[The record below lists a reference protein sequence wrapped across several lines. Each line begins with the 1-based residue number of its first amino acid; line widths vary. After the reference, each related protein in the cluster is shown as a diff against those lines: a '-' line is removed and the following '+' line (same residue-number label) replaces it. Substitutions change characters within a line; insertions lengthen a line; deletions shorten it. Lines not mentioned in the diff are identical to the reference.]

1 MKGKTKMKTTTN
13 TYVVN
18 SGTESPQAWV
28 AIKRNR
34 QKIYNGQGKS
44 QVYLKDGQEFQ
55 IELFNPT
62 QTRYLVKF
70 KINGNYSSDRGLIL
84 NPGQRYFL
92 DRFIDEDRKLAFSTY
107 EIEDSK
113 AAKKA
118 IEKNGL
124 LEVEFYSETFLH
136 GNIISYPKIYN
147 TPNWSQP
154 IWTTN
159 PSTFWYG
166 TSNGISNNAGGSSTL
181 TLAGSTINNVS
192 YTSGTVNCGT
202 TYTSTSNYSSVVND
216 ASIETG
222 RVEKGEKS
230 DQLFEQGYGTFGSWA
245 SYVTTVQIIPLSQK
259 PAEAQEIR
267 SYCTGCGSRIKKQTW
282 KFCPNCGTETN

>member
-1 MKGKTKMKTTTN
+1 MKTTTS
-13 TYVVN
+13 TFVVK
-18 SGTESPQAWV
+18 SETEFPQAWI

-34 QKIYNGQGKS
+34 QKIYNRQGKT

-70 KINGNYSSDRGLIL
+70 KINGNYQADRGLIL

-282 KFCPNCGTETN
+282 KFCPNCGTEAI

>member
-34 QKIYNGQGKS
+34 QKNYNGQGKS

-166 TSNGISNNAGGSSTL
+166 TSNGISNNSGGSSTI
-181 TLAGSTINNVS
+181 TLAGSTINNIS
-192 YTSGTVNCGT
+192 YTSGAVNCGT

-282 KFCPNCGTETN
+282 KFCPNCGTENN

>member
-1 MKGKTKMKTTTN
+1 MKTTTN

-18 SGTESPQAWV
+18 SGTEFPQAWI

-34 QKIYNGQGKS
+34 QKIYNKGGKT

-62 QTRYLVKF
+62 QIKYLVKI
-70 KINGNYSSDRGLIL
+70 KINGNYQSDRGLIL

-92 DRFIDEDRKLAFSTY
+92 DRFIDEDRKLEFSTY
-107 EIEDSK
+107 DIENSK

-124 LEVEFYSETFLH
+124 LEVEFYSETYLH
-136 GNIISYPKIYN
+136 GSIITYPKTYN
-147 TPNWSQP
+147 TSNWSQP
-154 IWTTN
+154 IWASN

-166 TSNGISNNAGGSSTL
+166 VPNGTLNNTAGSSTI
-181 TLAGSTINNVS
+181 TLGGSTVNNIS
-192 YTSGTVNCGT
+192 YTSGATTIGT
-202 TYTSTSNYSSVVND
+202 TYSSTSNYSSVVND

-230 DQLFEQGYGTFGSWA
+230 NQTFEDGYGTFSSWA
-245 SYVTTVQIIPLSQK
+245 SHITTVQIIPLSQK

-282 KFCPNCGTETN
+282 KFCPNCGTEAN

>member
-1 MKGKTKMKTTTN
+1 MKTTTN
-13 TYVVN
+13 TYVVK
-18 SGTESPQAWV
+18 SETEFPQAWV

-34 QKIYNGQGKS
+34 QKIYNRQGKT

-70 KINGNYSSDRGLIL
+70 KINGNYQADRGLIL

-92 DRFIDEDRKLAFSTY
+92 DRFIDDDKKLEFSTY

-124 LEVEFYSETFLH
+124 LEVEFYAETFLH
-136 GNIISYPKIYN
+136 GNIISYPRIYT

-159 PSTFWYG
+159 PHQFWGG
-166 TSNGISNNAGGSSTL
+166 TSAGIFNNAGGSSTL
-181 TLAGSTINNVS
+181 TLAGSTVNNIT
-192 YTSGTVNCGT
+192 YTSGTVACGT
-202 TYTSTSNYSSVVND
+202 TYTSSANYSSVVND

-230 DQLFEQGYGTFGSWA
+230 DQKFEEGYGTFGSWA
-245 SYVTTVQIIPLSQK
+245 SYTTTVQIIPLSQK

-267 SYCTGCGSRIKKQTW
+267 SYCTGCGSRVKKQTW

>member
-1 MKGKTKMKTTTN
+1 MKTTTN

-92 DRFIDEDRKLAFSTY
+92 DRFIDEDRKIAFSTY

-282 KFCPNCGTETN
+282 KFCPNCGTENN

>member
-1 MKGKTKMKTTTN
+1 MKTTTN
-13 TYVVN
+13 TYVVK
-18 SGTESPQAWV
+18 SETEFPQAWV

-34 QKIYNGQGKS
+34 QKIYNRQGKT

-70 KINGNYSSDRGLIL
+70 KINGNYQADRGLIL

-92 DRFIDEDRKLAFSTY
+92 DRFIDDDRKLAFSTY

-267 SYCTGCGSRIKKQTW
+267 SYCTGCGSRVKKQTW

>member
-1 MKGKTKMKTTTN
+1 MKTTTN

-18 SGTESPQAWV
+18 SGTEFPQAWV

-34 QKIYNGQGKS
+34 QKIYNGQGKT

-55 IELFNPT
+55 VELFNPT
-62 QTRYLVKF
+62 QSRYLAKI
-70 KINGNYSSDRGLIL
+70 KINGSYQSDRGLIL

-124 LEVEFYSETFLH
+124 LEVEFYAETTFFSTS
-136 GNIISYPKIYN
+136 G
-147 TPNWSQP
+147 
-154 IWTTN
+154 TTYWRN
-159 PSTFWYG
+159 PYLY
-166 TSNGISNNAGGSSTL
+166 GGSL
-181 TLAGSTINNVS
+181 TVPGTINAFNTTTTGTANTFTYAGSTVNNV
-192 YTSGTVNCGT
+192 TF
-202 TYTSTSNYSSVVND
+202 TSNSTGSTLASYFINPSNLSSVVND

-222 RVEKGEKS
+222 RVEKGDKS
-230 DQLFEQGYGTFGSWA
+230 DQIFEDSYGTFNSWA
-245 SYVTTVQIIPLSQK
+245 SYTTTVQVIPLSQK
-259 PAEAQEIR
+259 PVETQEIR

-282 KFCPNCGTETN
+282 KFCPNCGTEAI

>member
-1 MKGKTKMKTTTN
+1 MKTTTN

-18 SGTESPQAWV
+18 SGTEFPQAWI

-34 QKIYNGQGKS
+34 QKIYDKGGKT

-70 KINGNYSSDRGLIL
+70 KINGNYQADRGIIL

-92 DRFIDEDRKLAFSTY
+92 DRFIDDDKKLEFSTY
-107 EIEDSK
+107 EVENTK

-124 LEVEFYSETFLH
+124 LEVEFYAETFLN
-136 GNIISYPKIYN
+136 GNIISYPRTYI

-159 PSTFWYG
+159 TNTFWG
-166 TSNGISNNAGGSSTL
+166 GIPNGVFNNAGGSSTL
-181 TLAGSTINNVS
+181 TLAGSTVNNIT
-192 YTSGTVNCGT
+192 YTSGASN
-202 TYTSTSNYSSVVND
+202 YTSTSNYSSVVND
-216 ASIETG
+216 SSIETG

-230 DQLFEQGYGTFGSWA
+230 DQKFEEGYGTFSPWA
-245 SYVTTVQIIPLSQK
+245 AYTTTVQIIPLSQK
-259 PAEAQEIR
+259 PVEVQEIR

>member
-1 MKGKTKMKTTTN
+1 MKTTTN
-13 TYVVN
+13 THVVK
-18 SGTESPQAWV
+18 SETESPQAWV

-34 QKIYNGQGKS
+34 QKIYNRQGKT

-70 KINGNYSSDRGLIL
+70 KINGNYQADRGLIL

-92 DRFIDEDRKLAFSTY
+92 DRFIDDDKKLAFSTY
-107 EIEDSK
+107 EVEDTK

-124 LEVEFYSETFLH
+124 LEVEFYAETFLH
-136 GNIISYPKIYN
+136 GNIISYPRIYT

-245 SYVTTVQIIPLSQK
+245 SYTTTVQIIPLSQK

-282 KFCPNCGTETN
+282 KFCPNCGTEAI

>member
-1 MKGKTKMKTTTN
+1 MKTTK
-13 TYVVN
+13 
-18 SGTESPQAWV
+18 SGSNDTPQAWV

-34 QKIYNGQGKS
+34 QKIYNGQGKT

-55 IELFNPT
+55 VELFNPT
-62 QTRYLVKF
+62 QSKYLAKI
-70 KINGNYSSDRGLIL
+70 KINGSYQSDRGLIL

-124 LEVEFYSETFLH
+124 LEVEFYAETTFFSTSGTTYWRNPYLY
-136 GNIISYPKIYN
+136 GGSLTVPGTINAFN
-147 TPNWSQP
+147 TTTTGTPN
-154 IWTTN
+154 
-159 PSTFWYG
+159 TFTY
-166 TSNGISNNAGGSSTL
+166 
-181 TLAGSTINNVS
+181 AGSTVNNV
-192 YTSGTVNCGT
+192 TF
-202 TYTSTSNYSSVVND
+202 TSNSTGSMNTSYFINPSNLSSVVND

-222 RVEKGEKS
+222 RVEKGDKS
-230 DQLFEQGYGTFGSWA
+230 GQSFEDGSGTFNSWA
-245 SYVTTVQIIPLSQK
+245 SYTTTVQVIPLSQK
-259 PAEAQEIR
+259 PVETQEIR

-282 KFCPNCGTETN
+282 KFCPNCGTENN

>member
-1 MKGKTKMKTTTN
+1 MKTTTN

-181 TLAGSTINNVS
+181 TLAGSTINNVA

>member
-1 MKGKTKMKTTTN
+1 MKTTTN
-13 TYVVN
+13 TYVVK
-18 SGTESPQAWV
+18 SETEFPQAWV

-34 QKIYNGQGKS
+34 QKIYNRQGKT

-70 KINGNYSSDRGLIL
+70 KINGNYQADRGLIL

>member
-1 MKGKTKMKTTTN
+1 MKTTTN
-13 TYVVN
+13 TFVVK
-18 SGTESPQAWV
+18 SETEFPQAWV

-34 QKIYNGQGKS
+34 QKIYNRQGKT

-70 KINGNYSSDRGLIL
+70 KINGNYQADRGLIL

-92 DRFIDEDRKLAFSTY
+92 DRFIDDDKKLEFSTY
-107 EIEDSK
+107 EVEDSK

-124 LEVEFYSETFLH
+124 LEVEFYAETFLH
-136 GNIISYPKIYN
+136 GNIISYPRIYT

-159 PSTFWYG
+159 PHQFWGG
-166 TSNGISNNAGGSSTL
+166 TSAGIFNNAGGSSTL
-181 TLAGSTINNVS
+181 TLAGSTVNNIT
-192 YTSGTVNCGT
+192 YTSGTVACGT
-202 TYTSTSNYSSVVND
+202 TYTSSANYSSVVND

-230 DQLFEQGYGTFGSWA
+230 DQKFEEGYGTFGSWA
-245 SYVTTVQIIPLSQK
+245 SYTTTVQIIPLSQK

-267 SYCTGCGSRIKKQTW
+267 SYCTGCGSRVKKQTW

>member
-1 MKGKTKMKTTTN
+1 MKTTTN

-18 SGTESPQAWV
+18 SETESPQAWV

-34 QKIYNGQGKS
+34 QKIYNGQGKT

-55 IELFNPT
+55 VELFNPT
-62 QTRYLVKF
+62 QSRYLAKI
-70 KINGNYSSDRGLIL
+70 KINGNYQSDRGLIL

-124 LEVEFYSETFLH
+124 LEVEFYAEITFFSNSIH
-136 GNIISYPKIYN
+136 S
-147 TPNWSQP
+147 
-154 IWTTN
+154 
-159 PSTFWYG
+159 G
-166 TSNGISNNAGGSSTL
+166 TSNWRNPYLYGGTVGVPGTVNAFNTTTTGTPN
-181 TLAGSTINNVS
+181 TFTYAGSTVNNVTFTTNSTGSMNTS
-192 YTSGTVNCGT
+192 YFTNS
-202 TYTSTSNYSSVVND
+202 SNLSSVVND

-222 RVEKGEKS
+222 RVEKGDKS
-230 DQLFEQGYGTFGSWA
+230 DQIFEDSYGSFNSWA
-245 SYVTTVQIIPLSQK
+245 SYTTTVQVIPLSQK
-259 PAEAQEIR
+259 PVEAQEIR

>member
-1 MKGKTKMKTTTN
+1 MKTTTN
-13 TYVVN
+13 TFVVK
-18 SGTESPQAWV
+18 SETEFPQAWI

-34 QKIYNGQGKS
+34 QKIYNRQGKT

-70 KINGNYSSDRGLIL
+70 KINGNYQADRGLIL

-92 DRFIDEDRKLAFSTY
+92 DRFIDDDKKLEFSTY

-124 LEVEFYSETFLH
+124 LEVEFYAETFLH
-136 GNIISYPKIYN
+136 GNIISYPRIYT

-159 PSTFWYG
+159 PHQFWGG
-166 TSNGISNNAGGSSTL
+166 TSAGIFNNAGGSSTL
-181 TLAGSTINNVS
+181 TLAGSTVNNIT
-192 YTSGTVNCGT
+192 YTSGTVACGT
-202 TYTSTSNYSSVVND
+202 TYTSSANFSSVVND

-230 DQLFEQGYGTFGSWA
+230 DQKFEEGYGTFGSWA
-245 SYVTTVQIIPLSQK
+245 SYTTTVQIIPLSQK

-267 SYCTGCGSRIKKQTW
+267 SYCTGCGSRVKKQTW

>member
-1 MKGKTKMKTTTN
+1 MKTTTN

-34 QKIYNGQGKS
+34 QKIYNGQGKT

-55 IELFNPT
+55 VELFNPT
-62 QTRYLVKF
+62 QSRYLAKI
-70 KINGNYSSDRGLIL
+70 KINGSYQSDRGLIL

-124 LEVEFYSETFLH
+124 LEVEFYAETTFFSTS
-136 GNIISYPKIYN
+136 G
-147 TPNWSQP
+147 
-154 IWTTN
+154 TTYWRN
-159 PSTFWYG
+159 PYLY
-166 TSNGISNNAGGSSTL
+166 GGSL
-181 TLAGSTINNVS
+181 TVPGTINAFNTTTTGTANTFTYAGSTVNNVS
-192 YTSGTVNCGT
+192 FTNS
-202 TYTSTSNYSSVVND
+202 STGSTLASYFINPSNLSSVVND

-222 RVEKGEKS
+222 RVEKGDKS
-230 DQLFEQGYGTFGSWA
+230 DQIFEDSYGTFNSWA
-245 SYVTTVQIIPLSQK
+245 SYTTTVQVIPLSQK
-259 PAEAQEIR
+259 PVEAQEIR

-282 KFCPNCGTETN
+282 KFCPNCGTEAI

>member
-1 MKGKTKMKTTTN
+1 
-13 TYVVN
+13 VN

-34 QKIYNGQGKS
+34 QKIYNRQGKT

-70 KINGNYSSDRGLIL
+70 KINGNYQADRGLIL

-230 DQLFEQGYGTFGSWA
+230 DQKFEQGYGTFGSWA
-245 SYVTTVQIIPLSQK
+245 SYTTTVQIIPLSQK

-282 KFCPNCGTETN
+282 KFCPNCGTEAI

>member
-1 MKGKTKMKTTTN
+1 MKTTTN
-13 TYVVN
+13 TYVVK
-18 SGTESPQAWV
+18 SETEFPQAWV

-34 QKIYNGQGKS
+34 QKIYNRQGKT

-70 KINGNYSSDRGLIL
+70 KINGNYQADRGLIL

-92 DRFIDEDRKLAFSTY
+92 DRFIDEDKKLEFSTY

-124 LEVEFYSETFLH
+124 LEVEFYAETFLH
-136 GNIISYPKIYN
+136 GNIISYPRIYT

-159 PSTFWYG
+159 PHQFWGG
-166 TSNGISNNAGGSSTL
+166 TSAGIFNNAGGSSTL
-181 TLAGSTINNVS
+181 TLAGSTVNNIT
-192 YTSGTVNCGT
+192 YTSGTVACGT
-202 TYTSTSNYSSVVND
+202 TYTSSANYSSVVND

-230 DQLFEQGYGTFGSWA
+230 DQKFEEGYGTFGSWA
-245 SYVTTVQIIPLSQK
+245 SYTTTVQIIPLSQK

-267 SYCTGCGSRIKKQTW
+267 SYCTGCGSRVKKQTW

>member
-1 MKGKTKMKTTTN
+1 MKTTTN

-18 SGTESPQAWV
+18 SETESPQAWV

-34 QKIYNGQGKS
+34 QKIYNRQGKT

-70 KINGNYSSDRGLIL
+70 KINGNYQADRGLIL

-92 DRFIDEDRKLAFSTY
+92 DRFIDDDKKLEFSTY
-107 EIEDSK
+107 EVEDSK

-124 LEVEFYSETFLH
+124 LEVEFYAETFLH

-159 PSTFWYG
+159 PSTFWGG

-181 TLAGSTINNVS
+181 TLAGSTVNNIT

-245 SYVTTVQIIPLSQK
+245 SYTTTVQIIPLSQK

>member
-62 QTRYLVKF
+62 QSRYLVKF

-230 DQLFEQGYGTFGSWA
+230 DQKFEEGYGTFGSWA
-245 SYVTTVQIIPLSQK
+245 SYTTTVQIIPLSQK

-282 KFCPNCGTETN
+282 KFCPNCGTEAN

>member
-1 MKGKTKMKTTTN
+1 MKTTTN

-34 QKIYNGQGKS
+34 QKNYNGQGKS

-166 TSNGISNNAGGSSTL
+166 TSNGISNNSGGSSTI
-181 TLAGSTINNVS
+181 TLAGSTINNIS
-192 YTSGTVNCGT
+192 YTSGAVNCGT

-282 KFCPNCGTETN
+282 KFCPNCGTENN

>member
-1 MKGKTKMKTTTN
+1 MKTTTN
-13 TYVVN
+13 TYVGS
-18 SGTESPQAWV
+18 SGTEFPQAWI

-34 QKIYNGQGKS
+34 QKIYNRQGKT

-70 KINGNYSSDRGLIL
+70 KINGNYQADRGLIL

-92 DRFIDEDRKLAFSTY
+92 DRFIDDDKKLEFSTY
-107 EIEDSK
+107 EVEDSK

-124 LEVEFYSETFLH
+124 LEVEFYAETFLH
-136 GNIISYPKIYN
+136 GNLISYPKIYN

>member
-18 SGTESPQAWV
+18 SGTETPQAWV

-62 QTRYLVKF
+62 QSRYLVKF

-282 KFCPNCGTETN
+282 KFCPNCGTEAI

>member
-1 MKGKTKMKTTTN
+1 MKTSHN
-13 TYVVN
+13 LSVD
-18 SGTESPQAWV
+18 SGNPQAWI
-28 AIKRNR
+28 AIQKNR
-34 QKIYNGQGKS
+34 QKVYGSNGKS

-70 KINGNYSSDRGLIL
+70 KINGNYQSDRGLIL

-92 DRFIDEDRKLAFSTY
+92 DRFIDEDKKLEFSTY
-107 EIEDSK
+107 EVENSK

-136 GNIISYPKIYN
+136 GNIIGYPKIYT
-147 TPNWSQP
+147 TPNLSQP
-154 IWTTN
+154 IWATN
-159 PSTFWYG
+159 PHTFWG
-166 TSNGISNNAGGSSTL
+166 GASNGVFNNVGGSSTL
-181 TLAGSTINNVS
+181 TLAGSTSNSIT
-192 YTSGTVNCGT
+192 YTSGTTTIGT
-202 TYTSTSNYSSVVND
+202 SLPSTSNYSSAVNN

-230 DQLFEQGYGTFGSWA
+230 DQKFEDGYGTFSSWA
-245 SYVTTVQIIPLSQK
+245 SYTTTVHILPRSQK
-259 PAEAQEIR
+259 PAETSEIR
-267 SYCTGCGSRIKKQTW
+267 SYCTGCGSRNKKQNW
-282 KFCPNCGTETN
+282 KFCPNCGTKI

>member
-1 MKGKTKMKTTTN
+1 MKTTTN
-13 TYVVN
+13 TFVVK
-18 SGTESPQAWV
+18 SETEFPQAWV

-34 QKIYNGQGKS
+34 QKIYNRQGKT

-70 KINGNYSSDRGLIL
+70 KINGNYQADRGLIL

-92 DRFIDEDRKLAFSTY
+92 DRFIDDDKKLEFSTY

-124 LEVEFYSETFLH
+124 LEVEFYAETFLH
-136 GNIISYPKIYN
+136 GNIISYPRIYT

-159 PSTFWYG
+159 PHQFWGG
-166 TSNGISNNAGGSSTL
+166 TSAGIFNNAGGSSTL
-181 TLAGSTINNVS
+181 TLAGSTVNNIT
-192 YTSGTVNCGT
+192 YTSGTVACGT
-202 TYTSTSNYSSVVND
+202 TYTSSANYSSVVND

-230 DQLFEQGYGTFGSWA
+230 DQKFEEGYGTFGSWA
-245 SYVTTVQIIPLSQK
+245 SYTTTVQIIPLSQK

-267 SYCTGCGSRIKKQTW
+267 SYCTGCGSRVKKQTW

>member
-1 MKGKTKMKTTTN
+1 MKTTTN

-18 SGTESPQAWV
+18 PGTESPQAWV

-34 QKIYNGQGKS
+34 QKIYNRQGKT

-70 KINGNYSSDRGLIL
+70 KINGNYQADRGLIL

-230 DQLFEQGYGTFGSWA
+230 DQKFEQGYGTFGSWA
-245 SYVTTVQIIPLSQK
+245 SYTTTVQIIPLSQK

-282 KFCPNCGTETN
+282 KFCPNCGTEAI

>member
-245 SYVTTVQIIPLSQK
+245 SYTTTVQIIPLSQK
-259 PAEAQEIR
+259 PAETQEIR
-267 SYCTGCGSRIKKQTW
+267 SYCTGCGSRVKKQTW

>member
-1 MKGKTKMKTTTN
+1 MKTTTN
-13 TYVVN
+13 TFVVK
-18 SGTESPQAWV
+18 SETEFPQAWV

-34 QKIYNGQGKS
+34 QKIYNRQGKT

-70 KINGNYSSDRGLIL
+70 KINGNYQADRGLIL

-92 DRFIDEDRKLAFSTY
+92 DRFIDDDKKLEFSTY
-107 EIEDSK
+107 EVEDTK

-124 LEVEFYSETFLH
+124 LEVEFYAETFLH
-136 GNIISYPKIYN
+136 GNIISYPRIYT

-159 PSTFWYG
+159 PHQFWGG
-166 TSNGISNNAGGSSTL
+166 TSAGIFNNAGGSSTL
-181 TLAGSTINNVS
+181 TLAGSTVNNIT
-192 YTSGTVNCGT
+192 YTSGTVACGT
-202 TYTSTSNYSSVVND
+202 TYTSSANYSSVVND

-230 DQLFEQGYGTFGSWA
+230 DQKFEEGYGTFGSWA
-245 SYVTTVQIIPLSQK
+245 SYTTTVQIIPLSQK

-267 SYCTGCGSRIKKQTW
+267 SYCTGCGSRVKKQTW

>member
-1 MKGKTKMKTTTN
+1 MKTTTN
-13 TYVVN
+13 THVVK
-18 SGTESPQAWV
+18 SETESPQAWV

-34 QKIYNGQGKS
+34 QKIYNRQGKT

-70 KINGNYSSDRGLIL
+70 KINGNYQADRGLIL

-92 DRFIDEDRKLAFSTY
+92 DRFIDDDKKLEFSTY
-107 EIEDSK
+107 EVEDTK

-124 LEVEFYSETFLH
+124 LEVEFYAETFLH
-136 GNIISYPKIYN
+136 GTIISYPRIYT

-159 PSTFWYG
+159 PHQFWGG
-166 TSNGISNNAGGSSTL
+166 TSNGIFNNAVGSSTL
-181 TLAGSTINNVS
+181 TLAGSTVNNIT
-192 YTSGTVNCGT
+192 YTSGTVACGT
-202 TYTSTSNYSSVVND
+202 TYTSSANFSSVVND

-230 DQLFEQGYGTFGSWA
+230 DQKFEEGYGTFSSWA
-245 SYVTTVQIIPLSQK
+245 SYTTTVQIIPLSQK

-267 SYCTGCGSRIKKQTW
+267 SYCTGCGSRVKKQTW

>member
-1 MKGKTKMKTTTN
+1 MKTTTN

-34 QKIYNGQGKS
+34 QKIYNRQGKT

-70 KINGNYSSDRGLIL
+70 KINGNYQADRGLIL

-92 DRFIDEDRKLAFSTY
+92 DRFIDDDKKLEFSTY

-136 GNIISYPKIYN
+136 GNIISYPRIYN

-159 PSTFWYG
+159 PHQFWGG

-230 DQLFEQGYGTFGSWA
+230 DQMFEQGYGTFGSWA
-245 SYVTTVQIIPLSQK
+245 SYTTTVQIIPLSQK
-259 PAEAQEIR
+259 PAETQEIR
-267 SYCTGCGSRIKKQTW
+267 SYCTGCGSRVKKQTW
-282 KFCPNCGTETN
+282 KFCPNCGTEAI

>member
-1 MKGKTKMKTTTN
+1 MKTTN

-18 SGTESPQAWV
+18 SGMEFPQAWV

-124 LEVEFYSETFLH
+124 LEVEFYSETFLN
-136 GNIISYPKIYN
+136 GNVISYPKIYN

-166 TSNGISNNAGGSSTL
+166 TSNGIFNNAGGSSTL

-230 DQLFEQGYGTFGSWA
+230 DQRFEQGYGTFGSWA

>member
-1 MKGKTKMKTTTN
+1 MKTTTN
-13 TYVVN
+13 TFVVK
-18 SGTESPQAWV
+18 SETEFPQAWV

-34 QKIYNGQGKS
+34 QKIYNRQGKT

-70 KINGNYSSDRGLIL
+70 KINGNYQADRGLIL

-92 DRFIDEDRKLAFSTY
+92 DRFIDDDKKLEFSTY
-107 EIEDSK
+107 DVENTK

-136 GNIISYPKIYN
+136 GNIISYPRIYN

-159 PSTFWYG
+159 PHQFWGG
-166 TSNGISNNAGGSSTL
+166 TSAGIFNNAGGSSTL
-181 TLAGSTINNVS
+181 TLAGSTVNNIT
-192 YTSGTVNCGT
+192 YTSGTVACGT
-202 TYTSTSNYSSVVND
+202 TYTSSANYSSVVND

-230 DQLFEQGYGTFGSWA
+230 DQKFEEGYGTFGSWA
-245 SYVTTVQIIPLSQK
+245 SYTTTVQIIPLSQK

-267 SYCTGCGSRIKKQTW
+267 SYCTGCGSRVKKQTW

>member
-1 MKGKTKMKTTTN
+1 MKTTTN

-34 QKIYNGQGKS
+34 QKIYNRQGKT

-70 KINGNYSSDRGLIL
+70 KINGNYQADRGLIL

-92 DRFIDEDRKLAFSTY
+92 DRFIDDDKKLEFSTY
-107 EIEDSK
+107 EVEDSK

-230 DQLFEQGYGTFGSWA
+230 DQKFEQGYGTFGSWA
-245 SYVTTVQIIPLSQK
+245 SYTTTVQIIPLSQK

>member
-1 MKGKTKMKTTTN
+1 MKTTTN

-18 SGTESPQAWV
+18 SETESPQAWI

-34 QKIYNGQGKS
+34 QKIYNRQGKT

-70 KINGNYSSDRGLIL
+70 KINGNYQADRGLIL

-92 DRFIDEDRKLAFSTY
+92 DRFIDDDKKLEFSTY
-107 EIEDSK
+107 EVEDSK

-124 LEVEFYSETFLH
+124 LEVEFYAETFLH
-136 GNIISYPKIYN
+136 GNIISYPRIYN

-159 PSTFWYG
+159 PGTFWGG
-166 TSNGISNNAGGSSTL
+166 TSNGIFNNAGGSSTL
-181 TLAGSTINNVS
+181 TLAGSTVNNIT
-192 YTSGTVNCGT
+192 YTSGTVTCGT
-202 TYTSTSNYSSVVND
+202 TYTTNSNYSSVVND

-230 DQLFEQGYGTFGSWA
+230 DQMFEQGYGTFGSWA
-245 SYVTTVQIIPLSQK
+245 SYTTTVQIIPLSQK
-259 PAEAQEIR
+259 PAETQEIR
-267 SYCTGCGSRIKKQTW
+267 SYCTGCGSRVKKQTW

>member
-1 MKGKTKMKTTTN
+1 MKTTTN

-18 SGTESPQAWV
+18 SGSESPQAWV

-55 IELFNPT
+55 VELFNPT
-62 QTRYLVKF
+62 QSRYLAKI
-70 KINGNYSSDRGLIL
+70 KINGNYQSDRGLIL

-92 DRFIDEDRKLAFSTY
+92 ERFIDEDRKLAFSTY

-113 AAKKA
+113 DAKKA

-124 LEVEFYSETFLH
+124 LEVEFYAETTFF
-136 GNIISYPKIYN
+136 
-147 TPNWSQP
+147 
-154 IWTTN
+154 N
-159 PSTFWYG
+159 PS
-166 TSNGISNNAGGSSTL
+166 
-181 TLAGSTINNVS
+181 
-192 YTSGTVNCGT
+192 GT
-202 TYTSTSNYSSVVND
+202 TYWRNPYFYYGGNLTVGTANGSFTTTSGNSNTITYGGSTVNNISLTSSSTGSMNSYFTNSSNYSSIVND

-230 DQLFEQGYGTFGSWA
+230 DQNFEDGYGTFNSWA
-245 SYVTTVQIIPLSQK
+245 SYTTTVQIIPLSQK

-282 KFCPNCGTETN
+282 KFCPNCGTENN